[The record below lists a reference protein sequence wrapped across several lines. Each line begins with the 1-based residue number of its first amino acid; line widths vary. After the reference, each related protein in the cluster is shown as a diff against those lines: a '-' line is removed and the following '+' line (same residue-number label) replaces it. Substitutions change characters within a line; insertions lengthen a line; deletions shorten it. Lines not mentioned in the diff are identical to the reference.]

1 MSTRFF
7 IRYATVGDNNLGLA
21 CREGSLSVRGPKK
34 QGIFQGVKHVK
45 HVVLILALVVFCFLG
60 SSPVK
65 AADELQI
72 TAPAAVLME
81 ASTGQVLYE
90 RGAREKRPPA
100 STTKIMTAI
109 LALELGRLDT
119 PIKVSENA
127 ATTPGASIYLQKGE
141 VLTLGDLVKGALLES
156 GNDATVAI
164 AEGLAG
170 SEAGF
175 AFLMNRKAWLLGA
188 RTTHFNNPNGLPD
201 PGHYTS
207 AYDLALIAR
216 YALGNPV
223 FRRLVATVEDQI
235 PGPDGVRHL
244 YNTNRLLES
253 YPGADG
259 VKTGTTAAAG
269 QCLVASATRGGRQLI
284 AVVLGSAD
292 RYGDTRTLLDYG
304 FKNFYCEMVKA
315 GEPLGQVYIPNGEMT
330 SIGVAPAMDAGFTA
344 PLARSRQLEKRVLL
358 PGAAR
363 APVRKG
369 QELGRVQILFAGR
382 EVAAAPLVATGDVRA
397 IPWWSRLISLGS
409 NIFHAGRFSALLE
422 RNR

>member
-1 MSTRFF
+1 M
-7 IRYATVGDNNLGLA
+7 AGDNNLGIA
-21 CREGSLSVRGPKK
+21 CREVPLPVRGPKK
-34 QGIFQGVKHVK
+34 QGIFQGVINVK
-45 HVVLILALVVFCFLG
+45 HVVLILALGIFCFLG

-65 AADELQI
+65 AASEPQI

-81 ASTGQVLYE
+81 ASTGQVLFE
-90 RGAREKRPPA
+90 RRAREERPPA

-188 RTTHFNNPNGLPD
+188 RMTHFNNPNGLPD

-269 QCLVASATRGGRQLI
+269 QCLVASATREGRQLI

-292 RYGDTRTLLDYG
+292 RYGDTRSLLDYG
-304 FKNFYCEMVKA
+304 FKNFYCERVKA
-315 GEPLGQVYIPNGEMT
+315 GETLGQVYIPNGEKT

-344 PLARSRQLEKRVLL
+344 PLARSGQLEKRVLL
-358 PGAAR
+358 PRAAR
-363 APVRKG
+363 APVKKG
-369 QELGRVQILFAGR
+369 QELGRVQILFDGQV
-382 EVAAAPLVATGDVRA
+382 VAAAPLVATEDVRA
-397 IPWWSRLISLGS
+397 IPWWSRLIFPG
-409 NIFHAGRFSALLE
+409 NIFYTGRFSTLLE
-422 RNR
+422 RNK

>member
-1 MSTRFF
+1 MKRLPGILLLGCLLFCLSTAPAR
-7 IRYATVGDNNLGLA
+7 
-21 CREGSLSVRGPKK
+21 
-34 QGIFQGVKHVK
+34 
-45 HVVLILALVVFCFLG
+45 
-60 SSPVK
+60 
-65 AADELQI
+65 AAGEPEI

-81 ASTGQVLYE
+81 AGTGQVLYE
-90 RGAREKRPPA
+90 RGAGEERPPA

-119 PIKVSENA
+119 PITVSANA
-127 ATTPGASIYLQKGE
+127 AATEGASIYLQKGE
-141 VLTLGDLVKGALLES
+141 ILTLGDLVKGALLES

-188 RTTHFNNPNGLPD
+188 RHTHFNNPNGLPD
-201 PGHYTS
+201 PGHYTT

-216 YALGNPV
+216 YALGNPA

-235 PGPDGVRHL
+235 PGPAGVRYL
-244 YNTNRLLES
+244 YNTNRLLGS

-292 RYGDTRTLLDYG
+292 RYGDTRNLLDYG
-304 FKNFYCEMVKA
+304 FKDFYYEGVKA
-315 GEPLGQVYIPNGEMT
+315 GEPVGQVYVANGET
-330 SIGVAPAMDAGFTA
+330 AGVRVAPAADAGFTV
-344 PLARSRQLEKRVLL
+344 PLAQAGLLEKRLLL
-358 PGAAR
+358 PR
-363 APVRKG
+363 VVKAPIRKG
-369 QELGRVQILFAGR
+369 QEVGRVQFLFQGR
-382 EVAAAPLVATGDVRA
+382 EVASAALAATADVPA
-397 IPWWSRLISLGS
+397 VPWWSRLWQV
-409 NIFHAGRFSALLE
+409 FAARLE
-422 RNR
+422 TGFK

>member
-1 MSTRFF
+1 MKRVLGILLLGCLFF
-7 IRYATVGDNNLGLA
+7 CSIIAPARATG
-21 CREGSLSVRGPKK
+21 EP
-34 QGIFQGVKHVK
+34 
-45 HVVLILALVVFCFLG
+45 
-60 SSPVK
+60 
-65 AADELQI
+65 EI

-81 ASTGQVLYE
+81 AGTGQVLYE
-90 RGAREKRPPA
+90 RGARVVRPPA

-109 LALELGRLDT
+109 LALELGRPDT
-119 PIKVSENA
+119 PITVSANA

-170 SEAGF
+170 SETGF

-188 RTTHFNNPNGLPD
+188 RHTHFNNPNGLPD
-201 PGHYTS
+201 PGHYTT

-235 PGPDGVRHL
+235 PGPAGVRYL
-244 YNTNRLLES
+244 YNTNRLLGS

-259 VKTGTTAAAG
+259 VKTGTTVAAG

-292 RYGDTRTLLDYG
+292 RYGDTRSLLDYG
-304 FKNFYCEMVKA
+304 FKNFYYEGIKT
-315 GEPLGQVYIPNGEMT
+315 GEPVGQVYVANGET
-330 SIGVAPAMDAGFTA
+330 TGVGVTPVADAGYTV
-344 PLARSRQLEKRVLL
+344 PLAQSSLLEKRLLL
-358 PGAAR
+358 PR
-363 APVRKG
+363 VVKAPISKG
-369 QELGRVQILFAGR
+369 QELGRVQFLFQGR
-382 EVAAAPLVATGDVRA
+382 EVAAATLVATEDVAA
-397 IPWWSRLISLGS
+397 IPWWSRLWQEVFAAQAI
-409 NIFHAGRFSALLE
+409 
-422 RNR
+422 NRL

>member
-1 MSTRFF
+1 MK
-7 IRYATVGDNNLGLA
+7 YLVPVLALGL
-21 CREGSLSVRGPKK
+21 
-34 QGIFQGVKHVK
+34 
-45 HVVLILALVVFCFLG
+45 FCLLG
-60 SSPVK
+60 ASPVR
-65 AADELQI
+65 AVDGEPQI

-81 ASTGQVLYE
+81 ASTGQVLYQ
-90 RGAREKRPPA
+90 RGAREERPPA

-188 RTTHFNNPNGLPD
+188 RMTHFNNPNGLPD

-207 AYDLALIAR
+207 AYDLALITR

-223 FRRLVATVEDQI
+223 FRRLVATIEDQI
-235 PGPDGVRHL
+235 PGPEGVRHL

-269 QCLVASATRGGRQLI
+269 QCLVASATREGRQLI

-292 RYGDTRTLLDYG
+292 RYGDTRSLLDYG
-304 FKNFYCEMVKA
+304 FENFFCERVKA
-315 GEPLGQVYIPNGEMT
+315 GEHLGQVYILNGETT
-330 SIGVAPAMDAGFTA
+330 SISVAPAMDAGFTV
-344 PLARSRQLEKRVLL
+344 PLTRAGQLEKRVFL
-358 PGAAR
+358 PRVVR
-363 APVRKG
+363 APVKKG
-369 QELGRVQILFAGR
+369 QELGRVQILFEGR

-397 IPWWSRLISLGS
+397 IPWWSRLISPG
-409 NIFHAGRFSALLE
+409 NIFPAGRFSVLPE